1 MKHIIVNPA
10 GASGHAGQI
19 WKQIE
24 PILKAQPR
32 PYEVHFSRP
41 DLSIESLTR
50 QLSAG
55 TEEEDIIV
63 IGGDGSVNEAV
74 NGLSR
79 FNGIR
84 LGFVPCG
91 SGNDL
96 ARDLAVPHDPE
107 ETMKRILSGHTVR
120 VIDIGEV
127 TMHDTCNWIDPLTL
141 EQDPAYRTEPVT
153 RCFVISTG
161 LGFDAEIC
169 EGVMYSQTKKVLNRI
184 RAGKLSYLAV
194 AMRLIFRNES
204 FYLEMRTDDKTMRQS
219 KTMFAVAMNHRYEG
233 GGFMFCPHAV
243 NNDGLLDYCLVHDM
257 STADFFRLFP
267 SSYEGHHLEQT
278 DRVKAGRSRTIEMRA
293 DRPLWVHTDGE
304 IHCKSSHITVTLN
317 KEQLAM
323 LV

>member
-1 MKHIIVNPA
+1 MLHIIVNPA

-19 WKQIE
+19 WKKIE
-24 PILKAQPR
+24 PVLAAQDR
-32 PYEVHFSRP
+32 PYTVHFSRP
-41 DLSIESLTR
+41 DLSIETLAR

-55 TEEEDIIV
+55 GEDTDIVV

-74 NGLSR
+74 NGLAR
-79 FNGIR
+79 FRGIR
-84 LGFVPCG
+84 FGFVPCG

-96 ARDLAVPHDPE
+96 ARDLAVPHDPVL
-107 ETMKRILSGHTVR
+107 TMKRILGGSIVR
-120 VIDIGEV
+120 TIDVGEV
-127 TMHDTCNWIDPLTL
+127 TMHDTCDRIDPLTL
-141 EQDPAYRTEPVT
+141 KQDPSFRTEALT
-153 RCFVISTG
+153 RRFVISAG

-169 EGVMYSQTKKVLNRI
+169 EGVLYSQTKKILNKI
-184 RAGKLSYLAV
+184 RAGKLSYIAV

-204 FYLEMRTDDKTMRQS
+204 FYLDMKTDDRTVQQHRC
-219 KTMFAVAMNHRYEG
+219 MFAVAMNHRYEG

-243 NNDGLLDYCLVHDM
+243 DNDGLLDYCMVHDL

-267 SSYEGHHLEQT
+267 SSYDGRHLEQT
-278 DRVKAGRSRTIEMRA
+278 DRVMSGRSRTIEMRA

-304 IHCKSSHITVTLN
+304 IHCRSSHISVRLD